1 MACLLNTPI
10 DKTVFGEIEYVMKNR
25 HISFKNQWHETIT
38 PHDPHYSKNVRVLS
52 LDRSSYLA

>member
-25 HISFKNQWHETIT
+25 HISFKNQ
-38 PHDPHYSKNVRVLS
+38 
-52 LDRSSYLA
+52 